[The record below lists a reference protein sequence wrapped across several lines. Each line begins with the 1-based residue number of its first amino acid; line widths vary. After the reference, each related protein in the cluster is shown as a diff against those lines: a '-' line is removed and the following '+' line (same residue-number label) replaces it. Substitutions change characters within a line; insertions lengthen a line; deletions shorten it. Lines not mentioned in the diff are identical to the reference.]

1 MDSKKIVLVG
11 MPGSGKST
19 LGKVLAAKL
28 NWNFYDLDD
37 LIEKSAGKPI
47 ATIFPAHGEG
57 YFRKLE
63 SSVLEKVLKKNE
75 EFVLATG
82 GGAPCFNENMEL
94 INQNSV
100 SVYLDVP
107 LKKLL
112 DRLTNNEIAVRPL
125 FTGLDTAQIILKLKD
140 MHLQRSLFYEKAKI
154 KLRGE
159 ENSPELLIAK
169 WIHFLEIKP

>member
-1 MDSKKIVLVG
+1 
-11 MPGSGKST
+11 
-19 LGKVLAAKL
+19 
-28 NWNFYDLDD
+28 
-37 LIEKSAGKPI
+37 
-47 ATIFPAHGEG
+47 
-57 YFRKLE
+57 
-63 SSVLEKVLKKNE
+63 
-75 EFVLATG
+75 
-82 GGAPCFNENMEL
+82 MEL